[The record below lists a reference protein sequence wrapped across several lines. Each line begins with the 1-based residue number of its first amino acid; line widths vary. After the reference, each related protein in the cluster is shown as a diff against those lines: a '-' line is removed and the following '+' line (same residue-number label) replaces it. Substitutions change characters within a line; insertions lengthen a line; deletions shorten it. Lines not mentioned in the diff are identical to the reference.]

1 MASGKLLAPSDA
13 MRIRNPQDNKTDNGL
28 IVNPP
33 RYAELGGLSG
43 PRKTGGKNKMTV
55 VPPGRGR

>member
-1 MASGKLLAPSDA
+1 MPGKFLAPSDA
-13 MRIRNPQDNKTDNGL
+13 LRIRNIQDNKTDNGT

-43 PRKTGGKNKMTV
+43 PRKVGGKNKMTIV
-55 VPPGRGR
+55 APGRTKG

>member
-1 MASGKLLAPSDA
+1 MATKFLAPSA
-13 MRIRNPQDNKTDNGL
+13 ALGIRPIQDNKTDNGL

-33 RYAELGGLSG
+33 RYAQLGGLSG

-55 VPPGRGR
+55 VPPGRSR